1 MTTENKKSVKKEVS
15 FLIMGYFFAVK
26 SNLLFSETLFLRL
39 IFNKI
44 IMAFHRTILAAT
56 LCLSASVTG
65 FAQTTKPATAAH
77 KPGDASKTMVSPVVL
92 KTEQDS
98 LSYAIGLSVANFYKQ
113 QSISNINTALVTR
126 AINDVNKK
134 GKLLM
139 DEQQANTVLV
149 TYVQKA
155 KAEKASGNKKLGQE
169 FLAANKNK
177 PGVTTLPSGLQYT
190 IIKQGAGPKPAITDQ
205 VRVHY
210 HGTLIDGRVF
220 DSSIERGQPI
230 ELAVNGVIPGWT
242 EALQLMPV
250 GSKWKLFIP
259 SNLAYGDQQAGPM
272 IAPGATLIFDVEL
285 LDIVK
290 PAGAAP
296 DSTIKPQ

>member
-1 MTTENKKSVKKEVS
+1 MV
-15 FLIMGYFFAVK
+15 LYRAIFA
-26 SNLLFSETLFLRL
+26 S
-39 IFNKI
+39 
-44 IMAFHRTILAAT
+44 A
-56 LCLSASVTG
+56 LCLSAGVAG
-65 FAQTTKPATAAH
+65 LAQNAKPAPAAH
-77 KPGDASKTMVSPVVL
+77 KTATQKTEAQKKMVSNAAL
-92 KTEQDS
+92 RTTQDS
-98 LSYAIGLSVANFYKQ
+98 LSYAIGVSVANFYKQ
-113 QSISNINTALVTR
+113 QNISNINTALVVR
-126 AINDVNKK
+126 AINDVNKGAK
-134 GKLLM
+134 PLL
-139 DEQQANTVLV
+139 DEQQANSCLMSS
-149 TYVQKA
+149 VQKA
-155 KAEKASGNKKLGQE
+155 KSEKSAGNKKLGLD

-177 PGVTTLPSGLQYT
+177 PGVVSLPSGLQYSV
-190 IIKQGAGPKPAITDQ
+190 IKEGSGPKPAITDQ

-272 IAPGATLIFDVEL
+272 IGPGSTLIFDVEL

-290 PAGAAP
+290 PAGAAA